1 SIINI
6 NDINNAPNENNDIL
20 NVKYEELYS
29 FSCKEI
35 VQMDDANKNSKV
47 MQVDNGG
54 DVEDEDHEEN
64 EEIMQEV
71 KDHEESEEIMQIDNV
86 NKNSKVAQ
94 VDNGSDVEGKGHKEG
109 DVESEGHDKGDEKG
123 DNEEDDEGGKE
134 SNEGSD
140 EDKNED
146 EDNDDERN
154 IKRQRIVTKT
164 SKRVNRPSIS
174 TFLQEVSP
182 DIINQCI
189 ILASITQD
197 INFDKIE
204 INPTKK
210 IATLKN
216 NRGEIV
222 LEPINPIEIR

>member
-1 SIINI
+1 
-6 NDINNAPNENNDIL
+6 
-20 NVKYEELYS
+20 
-29 FSCKEI
+29 KEI

-71 KDHEESEEIMQIDNV
+71 EDHEESEEIMQIDNF

-94 VDNGSDVEGKGHKEG
+94 VDNGSDVEGEGHKEG
-109 DVESEGHDKGDEKG
+109 DVESEGYDKGDEKG

-134 SNEGSD
+134 SNKGSD

-154 IKRQRIVTKT
+154 IKQQCKSIILIRIVTKT
-164 SKRVNRPSIS
+164 SKRVNRPSKP

-204 INPTKK
+204 INLTKK

-216 NRGEIV
+216 NQGEIV
-222 LEPINPIEIR
+222 LEPINPIEIRKSIINIKFPKFER